1 MNIQTNNKL
10 ITPTFIKAVKHTTMQ
25 KSKALLW
32 ALSLFLFACNN
43 PEPSAEKTPEKA
55 ATGVEAHAEALK
67 WFTDAR
73 FGLFIHWDIS
83 SLAGTEISWSRK
95 GTKPLDITGDSAG
108 YVADTAYDNLY
119 KKFNPTKFDAAA
131 WVQVAKDAGM
141 KYIVFTSKHHGGF
154 AMWDTKQSDYSIMH
168 TPFNKDVV
176 KELSEACH
184 KAGLGFGLYYSQRD
198 WHQPDYG
205 IGDNKKY
212 IDYMNAQVREL
223 LTNYGKI
230 DIIWWD
236 SYGYGDLVNFWQ
248 IGKTYDL
255 VKELQPGILMNNRLA
270 VLAEYNKQPAAY
282 LGDWDTPEQK
292 LGKFQNDRPWETCMT
307 LVQTADNAG
316 WSYRP
321 DGKVRSYDECIRSLV
336 SCATGDG
343 NLLLGAGPAPTG
355 EIPADQATRL
365 REIGQWLKK
374 YGESIYGTRGGP
386 YHNGEWGGSTYK
398 DNKIYLHIAKW
409 KGNKIELPALKSKI
423 IRVTSLT
430 DPQSVPALTVNGNTI
445 TITVDTKT
453 QDKLDTIIVLE
464 LEGKAAT
471 EMVNGKPLEVG
482 K

>member
-1 MNIQTNNKL
+1 MIMKKNVT
-10 ITPTFIKAVKHTTMQ
+10 
-25 KSKALLW
+25 LLW
-32 ALSLFLFACNN
+32 ILAMALFACNN
-43 PEPSAEKTPEKA
+43 PESASPAESP
-55 ATGVEAHAEALK
+55 ATVNNEDAHAAALK

-73 FGLFIHWDIS
+73 FGLFLHWDMS
-83 SLAGTEISWSRK
+83 SIAGTEISWSRK
-95 GTKPLDITGDSAG
+95 GTKPLDITGDPAG

-119 KKFNPTKFDAAA
+119 KKFNPEKFDADA
-131 WVQVAKDAGM
+131 WIKLAKDAGF

-154 AMWDTKQSDYSIMH
+154 AMWDTRQSDYSIMH
-168 TPFNKDVV
+168 TPFKRDVV

-212 IDYMNAQVREL
+212 IDYMNAQVKEL

-248 IGKTYDL
+248 IGKTYDM
-255 VKELQPGILMNNRLA
+255 VKELQPAILMNNRLA
-270 VLAEYNKQPAAY
+270 VLAEYNKQPAPY

-321 DGKVRSYDECIRSLV
+321 DGKVRSYEECIRSLV

-355 EIPADQATRL
+355 EIPADQANRL
-365 REIGQWLKK
+365 LEIGQWLKK
-374 YGESIYGTRGGP
+374 YGESIYNTRGGP
-386 YHNGEWGGSTYK
+386 YHNGEWGGSTFK
-398 DNKIYLHIAKW
+398 DNRIYLHIAKW
-409 KGNKIELPALKSKI
+409 QGNKIELPALKSKI
-423 IRVTSLT
+423 IKISNLS
-430 DPQSVPALTVNGNTI
+430 DPQSTPIFEIKEHKLII
-445 TITVDTKT
+445 TLDAKK
-453 QDKLDTIIVLE
+453 QDKTDTIILLE
-464 LEGKAAT
+464 LDGNAGS
-471 EMVNGKPLEVG
+471 EMSDGKPIEY
-482 K
+482 